1 MSVVSRIARRETKS
15 KLAYRQAGIWA
26 QIPRFLRLLVDSLG
40 MTKSIMLLGFSTGSL
55 YQTHPRISKETF
67 SFFRLLG
74 CNAIELMCRS
84 EEDILKL
91 ITEITT
97 NDLFGFEYVSLH
109 SPDVVTVDTLELL
122 QRAQGIFH
130 FRTIVIHP
138 DEIENWE
145 IFSRFNLPISIE
157 NMDWKQERGK
167 YVDSMQAIFE
177 KIDAKMV
184 LDVNHCFTN
193 DPSLLLAKQM
203 TDEFGE
209 KISQIHVS
217 GFETDHEPL
226 FKTKQ
231 TEIMDAIVDKNLP
244 IIIESEC
251 ETIQDAQSEF
261 EYVKNY
267 LFGK

>member
-1 MSVVSRIARRETKS
+1 
-15 KLAYRQAGIWA
+15 
-26 QIPRFLRLLVDSLG
+26 
-40 MTKSIMLLGFSTGSL
+40 MLLGFSTGCL
-55 YQTHPRISKETF
+55 YQTHPRISKETL

-74 CNAIELMCRS
+74 CSAIELMCRS

-97 NDLFGFEYVSLH
+97 DDFFGFEYVSLH

-122 QRAQGIFH
+122 QRAQDIFH
-130 FRTIVIHP
+130 FQAIVIHP

-157 NMDWKQERGK
+157 NMDWRKERGK
-167 YVDSMQAIFE
+167 YVDSLQAIFE

-184 LDVNHCFTN
+184 LDVNHCYTN

-203 TDEFGE
+203 TDEFGPR
-209 KISQIHVS
+209 ISQIHLS
-217 GFETDHEPL
+217 GFETDHQPL

-231 TEIMDAIVDKNLP
+231 VEIMNAIENKNLP
-244 IIIESEC
+244 IIIESVC
-251 ETIQDAQSEF
+251 ETVEDVEAEF
-261 EYVKNY
+261 KYVKNY

>member
-1 MSVVSRIARRETKS
+1 
-15 KLAYRQAGIWA
+15 
-26 QIPRFLRLLVDSLG
+26 
-40 MTKSIMLLGFSTGSL
+40 MLLGFSTVSL
-55 YQTHPRISKETF
+55 YKTHPTISRETF
-67 SFFRLLG
+67 EIFRVLG
-74 CNAIELMCRS
+74 CNVIQLMCLN

-91 ITEITT
+91 ITEITV
-97 NDLFGFEYVSLH
+97 NDLAGFEYVVLH
-109 SPDVVTVDTLELL
+109 APPVNITANTLELL
-122 QRAQGIFH
+122 QRAQDIFH
-130 FRTIVIHP
+130 FRAIVIHP
-138 DEIENWE
+138 SEIENWE

-167 YVDSMQAIFE
+167 YVDSLQAIFE

-184 LDVNHCFTN
+184 LDVNHCYTN

-209 KISQIHVS
+209 RISQIHLS
-217 GFETDHEPL
+217 GFETDHQPL

-231 TEIMDAIVDKNLP
+231 IEIMNAIENKNLP
-244 IIIESEC
+244 IIIESVC
-251 ETIQDAQSEF
+251 ETTEDVKAEF